1 MSGPHHET
9 GIRASIGAAWQRCLE
24 WIGGD
29 GGSEFKYLD
38 EQNVERMA
46 HDAGVTTE
54 ELRELVR
61 RGSASADLLLERM
74 AALDL
79 DKNEVKKLE
88 PEAFRDLQRVCT
100 VCESQGRCKHD
111 LTRDPGNPAW
121 KSYCPNVETLKEL
134 DALPWA
140 SRAEV

>member
-9 GIRASIGAAWQRCLE
+9 GIRVSIGVAWQRCLE
-24 WIGGD
+24 WIGGG

-88 PEAFRDLQRVCT
+88 PEAFRDLQRVCAM
-100 VCESQGRCKHD
+100 CESQGRCKHD
-111 LTRDPGNPAW
+111 LTRDPNNPAW